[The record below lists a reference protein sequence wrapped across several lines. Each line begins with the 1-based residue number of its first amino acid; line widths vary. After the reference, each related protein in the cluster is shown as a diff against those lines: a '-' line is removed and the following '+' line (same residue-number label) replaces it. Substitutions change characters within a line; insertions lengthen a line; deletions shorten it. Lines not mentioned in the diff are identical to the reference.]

1 MTDKVT
7 DKEIQEET
15 ERQRKALEPTALNV
29 TFEWK
34 EICATSPVPAG
45 WIKVND
51 RWDPTICGRPTSIVY
66 NVWAIQRY
74 DNQPVGTYM
83 TVCAQA
89 PTPSGWV
96 LVDTHWDPTRCG
108 YPHSTIVHNMKQIKR
123 VR

>member
-1 MTDKVT
+1 MAKRLTK
-7 DKEIQEET
+7 KEIQAET
-15 ERQRKALEPTALNV
+15 ERQQKALEPTTLNIS
-29 TFEWK
+29 FEWK
-34 EICATSPVPAG
+34 EICGGSPVPAG

-51 RWDPTICGRPTSIVY
+51 RWDPTICGRPTGIFN

-74 DNQPVGTYM
+74 DNQPVGTFM

-96 LVDTHWDPTRCG
+96 VVATRWDPTSCG
-108 YPHSTIVHNMKQIKR
+108 HPSWIYQNMKQIKR